1 MNLYC
6 VGHKPPLF
14 FPNRS
19 FKLVSPSFFSGF
31 DQLIIG
37 EDALGENFHGE
48 ILSEYTQLF
57 GLAEYLKN
65 HHKNEKFYI
74 YQYRKFI
81 SFCQSTQLSAN
92 QAWSHVS
99 SPSEA
104 ASLFP
109 SSEELLGLE
118 GHLFVGPA
126 LHVRSLA
133 DQYST
138 NHLIE
143 DFIKFI
149 LSLSTLNSFNSKRCQ
164 EFIDCEILFPAP
176 SLGVTQVDVFLR
188 HMAILKMTWEHFY
201 NNFYKPRD
209 GYQRRVG
216 GFLLERL
223 HSFLIFQDINVY
235 ECIKATH
242 GFQIVI
248 SDSPWIAKTVGA
260 RPDLPGLAE

>member
-19 FKLVSPSFFSGF
+19 FKLVSPNFFSEF
-31 DQLIIG
+31 EQLIIRDDAFG
-37 EDALGENFHGE
+37 ESFHGE

-65 HHKNEKFYI
+65 HQKTEKFYI

-81 SFCQSTQLSAN
+81 SFFQSSQQSSN
-92 QAWSHVS
+92 QPWSFVS

-104 ASLFP
+104 VSLFP
-109 SSEELLGLE
+109 SSDELLGLE
-118 GHLFVGPA
+118 GRLLVGPA
-126 LHVRSLA
+126 LKVRSLA
-133 DQYST
+133 QQYAAA
-138 NHLIE
+138 HLIE

-149 LSLSTLNSFNSKRCQ
+149 LSLSALGIFSSKRCQ

-188 HMAILKMTWEHFY
+188 HMAILKMAWEHFY
-201 NNFYKPRD
+201 NNFYIHRD

-223 HSFLIFQDINVY
+223 HSFLILQDINVY
-235 ECIKATH
+235 ESIKVDY

-248 SDSPWIAKTVGA
+248 ADSPWIT
-260 RPDLPGLAE
+260 RTI